1 MTLTL
6 KTAAGAD
13 QLSATLADELFQLL
27 DAKLAV
33 KQTVTVVLTGGTMGI
48 SLLSSLA
55 DHPRLLSLDWHR
67 VRLLWGDERWVPRS
81 HADRNSLQAEQA
93 LLKKLPLKPELVLP
107 IPASDSGLTIAAAAE
122 QYATTV
128 QSVIAGD
135 GIDLVLLGVGP
146 DGHVASI
153 FPGHKTP
160 DQPAAY
166 PVLDSPKPP
175 AERITLSLPALRS
188 AAEVWLLFSGESKRD
203 PLEKSYAELLRSAGY
218 LSAGYLSEGDL
229 SEGDLPGGPLPVARV
244 SGRERTVV
252 FADAAALPPASTD

>member
-6 KTAAGAD
+6 KTASSAD
-13 QLSATLADELFQLL
+13 RLSATLSDELFQLL
-27 DAKLAV
+27 DAKLAI

-67 VRLLWGDERWVPRS
+67 VRLLWGDERWVPKS
-81 HADRNSLQAEQA
+81 HADRNSLQAAEA
-93 LLKKLPLKPELVLP
+93 LLHELPLKPDLVLP

-122 QYATTV
+122 QYAATV
-128 QSVIAGD
+128 QDVIAGD
-135 GIDLVLLGVGP
+135 CIDLVLLGVGP

-160 DQPAAY
+160 EQPAAY
-166 PVLDSPKPP
+166 PVLNSPKPP
-175 AERITLSLPALRS
+175 AERITLSLHALRS

-218 LSAGYLSEGDL
+218 LREGNLREGASPSE
-229 SEGDLPGGPLPVARV
+229 PLPAARV

-252 FADAAALPPASTD
+252 FADVAALPPASTH